1 MTKMSEV
8 YVQQPT
14 QVDSK
19 SFWKSKTFWASFVTL
34 VAPWVPFI
42 GPVIT
47 AHPEISFAVVSA
59 IFAGVRA
66 FTSQPIKLPFGVVP
80 KG

>member
-1 MTKMSEV
+1 MSEV
-8 YVQQPT
+8 YVKA

-19 SFWKSKTFWASFVTL
+19 TIWRSRTFWASFVTL

-47 AHPEISFAVVSA
+47 AHPEISLSVVSA
-59 IFAGVRA
+59 IFAILRSVTNKPVHLPAGV
-66 FTSQPIKLPFGVVP
+66 IP